1 MPELP
6 ELEVIKAILAPRIVG
21 HTVRGAEVSRPY
33 LPQPAEL
40 GEHLVGWELS
50 GIARR
55 GLYLVLSFSSA
66 VHLLLH
72 LTPRVWLWH
81 ERRGSPSTS
90 ATALQLI
97 FDDGSDLR
105 LIEGR
110 SARPAGVWVVTS
122 LSSAAPLQKLGHEPL
137 SDAFTAA
144 ALRGVISGTR
154 RPLKALLTDQTL
166 IAGIGDAYADEILFR
181 AKLSPVR
188 YTHTLAEEEID
199 RLWEAIGETL
209 RWAVGEIAVRA
220 GGALFERE
228 IRDFMRVH
236 GRKGLPCPECGAPIA
251 EILYD
256 AVRTDYCPCCQRAG
270 LSRATVP
277 SKGGRLRRAS
287 APGSPSVHGDGSRP
301 DRTTP
306 SSEAETPRR

>member
-1 MPELP
+1 VPELP

-21 HTVRGAEVSRPY
+21 HTVRGVEVSRPY

-90 ATALQLI
+90 ATALRLI

-137 SDAFTAA
+137 SDAFTGA

-236 GRKGLPCPECGAPIA
+236 GRKGLPCP
-251 EILYD
+251 ILYD

-277 SKGGRLRRAS
+277 SKGGQLRRAS